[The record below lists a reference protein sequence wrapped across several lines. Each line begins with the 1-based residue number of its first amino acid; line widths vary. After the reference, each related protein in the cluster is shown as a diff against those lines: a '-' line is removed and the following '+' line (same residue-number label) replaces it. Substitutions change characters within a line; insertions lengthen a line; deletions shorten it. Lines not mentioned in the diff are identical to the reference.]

1 MESQSAPAQDI
12 LDAQSQTDSAVPPVA
27 ASASSDAPAPTLSLA
42 DLQNLVLVVGVA
54 CKRGAVQPQEMKTVG
69 EVYERVDAYVKY
81 AVSQQQPQK

>member
-12 LDAQSQTDSAVPPVA
+12 IDAQSQTE
-27 ASASSDAPAPTLSLA
+27 ASTADAPPTLSLA

-54 CKRGAVQPQEMKTVG
+54 CKRGAVQPNEMKTVG

-81 AVSQQQPQK
+81 AIAQQQVQK

>member
-12 LDAQSQTDSAVPPVA
+12 IDAQSQTEA
-27 ASASSDAPAPTLSLA
+27 ASSVSTDQPTLSLA

-54 CKRGAVQPQEMKTVG
+54 CKRGAVQPNEMKTVG

-81 AVSQQQPQK
+81 AIAQQQVQK

>member
-12 LDAQSQTDSAVPPVA
+12 IDAQSQTQ
-27 ASASSDAPAPTLSLA
+27 ASTADASPTLSLA

-54 CKRGAVQPQEMKTVG
+54 CKRGAVQPNEMKTVG

-81 AVSQQQPQK
+81 AIAQQQVQK

>member
-1 MESQSAPAQDI
+1 MENTDSAPAQDI

-27 ASASSDAPAPTLSLA
+27 EAAPTLSLA

-54 CKRGAVQPQEMKTVG
+54 CKRGAVQPNEMKTVG

-81 AVSQQQPQK
+81 AIAQQPQK